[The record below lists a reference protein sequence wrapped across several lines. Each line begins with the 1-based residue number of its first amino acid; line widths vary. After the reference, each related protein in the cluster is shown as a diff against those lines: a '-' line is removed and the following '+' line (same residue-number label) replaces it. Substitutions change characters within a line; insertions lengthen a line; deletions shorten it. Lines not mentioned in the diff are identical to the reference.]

1 MRLVLDL
8 SRVFPP
14 PALLSLNALLGVQ
27 TGALCKTKGFLFLN
41 VLAGRQ
47 YVSEHGLIELKMLK
61 IVTSQTLTLARLSQL

>member
-47 YVSEHGLIELKMLK
+47 YVSEHE
-61 IVTSQTLTLARLSQL
+61 